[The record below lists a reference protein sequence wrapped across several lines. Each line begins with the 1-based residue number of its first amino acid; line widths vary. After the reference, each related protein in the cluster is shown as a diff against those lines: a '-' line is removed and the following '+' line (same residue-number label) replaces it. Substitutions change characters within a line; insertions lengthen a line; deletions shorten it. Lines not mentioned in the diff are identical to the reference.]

1 MQETCR
7 LGRFQVLFFS
17 FLLTAE
23 VYAEL
28 FLFPIICAVPSLHRR
43 ERQYSSLRTP
53 VPCAPAA
60 ACTAGG
66 AVSAAGAFPGLP
78 VPDHAPDRKAYCQHQ
93 DCDNHKINEIG
104 CKP

>member
-28 FLFPIICAVPSLHRR
+28 FLFRLFVRFLLYTAGNGS
-43 ERQYSSLRTP
+43 T

-60 ACTAGG
+60 ACTARG
-66 AVSAAGAFPGLP
+66 AVSATGAFPGLS

-93 DCDNHKINEIG
+93 DCNNHKINEIG